1 MGLDIAFD
9 RKKAVAAGI
18 SMKMIPN
25 GDAESIAR
33 AEADECPDPDYIAW
47 LKAEELCVQVP
58 GMEGWVSDDGV
69 GTEIVVR
76 ANKWGQVYGPLT
88 AWLRANNIQWD
99 EF

>member
-9 RKKAVAAGI
+9 RKKAVSAGI
-18 SMKMIPN
+18 VMKMIPN

-47 LKAEELCVQVP
+47 LKAEEPCIQVP
-58 GMEGWVSDDGV
+58 GMTGWVSDGGGKDDF
-69 GTEIVVR
+69 IVR
-76 ANKWGQVYGPLT
+76 ANRWGFVYGPLT
-88 AWLRANNIQWD
+88 DWLRANDIQWD